1 MSDETFDPTAFDRDV
16 ATVASLR
23 AADVRPSEIGMDW
36 FAVEAVQIVGRLID
50 DAAWC
55 RREAVLGGLV
65 EIAALSKVAHAH
77 AKAQFD
83 AQTGRG

>member
-1 MSDETFDPTAFDRDV
+1 LPAGELGMGWV
-16 ATVASLR
+16 AA
-23 AADVRPSEIGMDW
+23 
-36 FAVEAVQIVGRLID
+36 EAVQIVGRLVG

-65 EIAALSKVAHAH
+65 QLAALAKVAHAH
-77 AKAQFD
+77 AKKNFD

>member
-1 MSDETFDPTAFDRDV
+1 MSDGDFESAMQAIAARQ
-16 ATVASLR
+16 
-23 AADVRPSEIGMDW
+23 AADVPKGETVSRW
-36 FAVEAVQIVGRLID
+36 FAVEAVQIVGRLVG

-65 EIAALSKVAHAH
+65 QLAALAKVAHAQ
-77 AKAQFD
+77 AKRQFD